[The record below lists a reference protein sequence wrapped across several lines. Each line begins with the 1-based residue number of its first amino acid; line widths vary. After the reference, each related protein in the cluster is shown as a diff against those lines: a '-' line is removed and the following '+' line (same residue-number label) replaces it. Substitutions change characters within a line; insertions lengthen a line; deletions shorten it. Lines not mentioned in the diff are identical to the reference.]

1 MHTMRGWTGLRTAVI
16 ALGLVAWTVTGA
28 EAAVLKYQTSTS
40 IDSKGV
46 SGPNAIS
53 FVPVTTGS
61 LDLSGG
67 AANASLGKFVV
78 APLPDKQT
86 TVYDNAKFSITF
98 LPQSLDS
105 KAANTGTPLTFT
117 GYLNGKLSG
126 DSLSTVTASFDKA
139 PTTMYTVGNQT
150 INFKLPDSSL
160 SLVPDQ
166 AGGVTT
172 AQTQILSTPNGLPEA
187 PVPEPSTV
195 ALFFTTVGGLGLRRY
210 VSARRKAA
218 A

>member
-1 MHTMRGWTGLRTAVI
+1 MHTMRGWTGLRSAVI

-46 SGPNAIS
+46 TGPNAIS
-53 FVPVTTGS
+53 FVPVTSRS
-61 LDLSGG
+61 LDLSAGT
-67 AANASLGKFVV
+67 ANGQLGKFVV
-78 APLPDKQT
+78 APLPDKTT
-86 TVYDNAKFSITF
+86 TVYDNAKFTITF
-98 LPQSLDS
+98 LPQSLDA

-117 GYLNGKLSG
+117 GYLNGKVTG
-126 DSLSTVTASFDKA
+126 DSLSTVTATFDKA
-139 PTTMYTVGNQT
+139 PTTMYKIGNQS

-166 AGGVTT
+166 AGGETT
-172 AQTQILSTPNGLPEA
+172 AQTQILASSNPNES

-195 ALFFTTVGGLGLRRY
+195 ALFFTTVGGLGLRRF
-210 VSARRKAA
+210 VQARRKARG
-218 A
+218 